1 MMKFCKKYNCGKGIA
16 LIIVLALVAVITV
29 VGLSFIIRG
38 DTELLCGQ
46 NMEMRADMD
55 YLAESGLEHAKG
67 LILNPQDLPDACE
80 YFTGAARQQLVTGS
94 SDFYDVSVLQ
104 LSPFN
109 YRITSSAYREGSM
122 TAQESLFAELRLNPC
137 IVYWQSGNE
146 DVSSS
151 VVITGDAYFGDDIT
165 NSGRIDGD
173 VYSAGTVNNAGQIQ
187 GQRYSNV
194 SQAPVSLPVI
204 SPSSF
209 SSVYYIGSN
218 SYSVEPFPERDPN
231 DFNSLT
237 LSPSVANPA
246 GIYYRNGNLTVRGN
260 VIVNGTL
267 VVSDNFIIQDANVTI
282 QSVKNFPALIVGTI
296 MRTETE
302 NTRLSATGYTQIG
315 GNIDMREKPGC
326 SITIYGA
333 LYILG
338 EYGIVGTDGGSLS
351 VTGQPHEACLA
362 IWSSTEDLTRW
373 SPAAGAFYKSIA
385 RNP

>member
-1 MMKFCKKYNCGKGIA
+1 VKSEQLNTKYQIPNAREGMA
-16 LIIVLALVAVITV
+16 LIIILVLITAIVVI
-29 VGLSFIIRG
+29 GLGFIVRG

-46 NMEMRADMD
+46 NMELKADMD
-55 YLAESGLEHAKG
+55 YLAESGLEHARG
-67 LILNPQDLPDACE
+67 LILNPQDVLTD
-80 YFTGAARQQLVTGS
+80 YWTGATRQQLVAGS
-94 SDFYDVSVLQ
+94 RDYYDVSVLQ
-104 LSPFN
+104 LSSFN

-122 TAQESLFAELRLNPC
+122 TAQESLAAELRLNPC

-194 SQAPVSLPVI
+194 SQAPVSLPVL

-218 SYSVEPFPERDPN
+218 SYPVGQIAAGDY
-231 DFNSLT
+231 NSLT
-237 LSPSVANPA
+237 LSLSGANPA
-246 GIYYRNGNLTVRGN
+246 GIYYCNSNLTVRGN

-267 VVSDNFIIQDANVTI
+267 VVKDNFIIQDANVTI

-315 GNIDMREKPGC
+315 DHIDMGDKSGC
-326 SITIYGA
+326 SITVYGA

-338 EYGIVGTDGGSLS
+338 SGIESTGGCSLS
-351 VTGQPHEACLA
+351 VTGMPHEASLA
-362 IWSSTEDLTRW
+362 IWLSGGNLTRW